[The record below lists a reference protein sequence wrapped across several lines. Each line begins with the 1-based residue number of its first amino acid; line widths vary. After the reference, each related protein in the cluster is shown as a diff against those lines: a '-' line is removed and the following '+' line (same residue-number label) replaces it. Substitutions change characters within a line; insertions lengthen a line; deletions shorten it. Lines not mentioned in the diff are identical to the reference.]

1 MSKLT
6 MAQAIARVQKEE
18 MEKDPD
24 IFIIG
29 EDIGKE
35 GGTFVATKGLYQ
47 QFGDKRVKDSPI
59 SESGF
64 ASLGVG
70 AALYG
75 LRPIVEFMF
84 QDFVLY
90 AMDAIVNQA
99 AKAYFM
105 YGGQKSV
112 PIVFRIPV
120 GAGLRG
126 AAQHSQC
133 LEAWYA
139 HIPGLI
145 VLYPSNP
152 EDAYGMLRSAIR
164 NNNPVIFFEHKLLYG
179 KKAEV
184 TDDAQYMIPIG
195 SANVVKEGKDISI
208 ITYGLM
214 VYKCLEAA
222 KRLEE
227 EGISCEV
234 IDLRS
239 LSPLDTEKILS
250 SAYKIGKVVVVTEAN
265 LKFSVAREITAFIAE
280 SASAEGKSVKLASCG
295 AFESPI
301 PYPPSLEDKVLTQ
314 SNDIYECAKNILRQ
328 V

>member
-1 MSKLT
+1 MKKMT
-6 MAQAIARVQKEE
+6 MAQVISLVQREE
-18 MEKDPD
+18 MERDPD

-59 SESGF
+59 SESGI

-70 AALYG
+70 AAIAG

-84 QDFVLY
+84 QDFALY

-99 AKAYFM
+99 AKARFM
-105 YGGQKSV
+105 SGGQVSV

-133 LEAWYA
+133 FEAWYA
-139 HIPGLI
+139 HVPGLI

-152 EDAYGMLRSAIR
+152 QDAYGMLRTAIR
-164 NNNPVIFFEHKLLYG
+164 ENNPVVFFEHKSLYG
-179 KKAEV
+179 QRGEIEV
-184 TDDAQYMIPIG
+184 DPEYLTPIG
-195 SANVVKEGKDISI
+195 KASVLQEGADITI
-208 ITYGLM
+208 ISYGTM
-214 VYKCLEAA
+214 VHKCMETA
-222 KRLEE
+222 KKLEE
-227 EGISCEV
+227 DGICAEV

-239 LSPLDTEKILS
+239 LNPLDTETILN
-250 SAYKIGKVVVVTEAN
+250 SAKKTRRVLCVTEAN
-265 LKFSVAREITAFIAE
+265 LKFSIIREIAALIAE
-280 SASAEGKSVKLASCG
+280 SVKENDPPIRQASCG
-295 AFESPI
+295 AMETPI
-301 PYPPSLEDKVLTQ
+301 PYPPVLEDRVLTQ
-314 SNDIYECAKNILRQ
+314 VEDIYEQAKTLF
-328 V
+328 